1 MKDLIARLFGIKTY
15 EKEYLDYKDY
25 AGNVEAMLNIEKKTS
40 HNLAAQLI
48 ETEKELESMKKIPE
62 QYIMEEMEKKTAE
75 IEQEYKDRME
85 HKWYQI
91 GRQDAYAEMGIRN
104 IEAHERG
111 NCLVILEDGQIVE
124 LFTGHDLEDVKAVD
138 TNMVT
143 DDGIIIDDLTDIG
156 A

>member
-25 AGNVEAMLNIEKKTS
+25 ADNVEAMLNIEKKTS

-48 ETEKELESMKKIPE
+48 ETEKELESMKKAPE
-62 QYIMEEMEKKTAE
+62 QYIVEELEERTAE
-75 IEQEYKDRME
+75 IEQEYKDHME

-91 GRQDAYAEMGIRN
+91 GRQDAYREMGIWRLD
-104 IEAHERG
+104 ALERG
-111 NCLVILEDGQIVE
+111 NCLVMDMFGNVYE
-124 LFTGHDLEDVKAVD
+124 LLNDLEDVKAED
-138 TNMVT
+138 TGMIT
-143 DDGIIIDDLTDIG
+143 DDSIVIDDLTETG

>member
-25 AGNVEAMLNIEKKTS
+25 AGNVEAMLNIERKTS

-48 ETEKELESMKKIPE
+48 ETEKELESMKKTPE
-62 QYIMEEMEKKTAE
+62 HYIIEEMEKRTAE
-75 IEQEYKDRME
+75 IKQEYKDRME

-91 GRQDAYAEMGIRN
+91 GRQDAYREMGIGN

-111 NCLVILEDGQIVE
+111 NILVQLPNGDIVE
-124 LFTGHDLEDVKAVD
+124 QILGLEDVKPSGDGVLS
-138 TNMVT
+138 
-143 DDGIIIDDLTDIG
+143 DDEIIIDDLVDIT

>member
-25 AGNVEAMLNIEKKTS
+25 AGNVEAMLNIERKTS

-62 QYIMEEMEKKTAE
+62 QYIIEELEKRTAE
-75 IEQEYKDRME
+75 IKQEYKDRME

-91 GRQDAYAEMGIRN
+91 GRQDAYREMGIGN

-111 NCLVILEDGQIVE
+111 NILVQLPNGDIVE
-124 LFTGHDLEDVKAVD
+124 QILGLEDVKPSG
-138 TNMVT
+138 
-143 DDGIIIDDLTDIG
+143 DGVLSYDEIIIDDLVDVG

>member
-62 QYIMEEMEKKTAE
+62 QYIIEELEKRTAE
-75 IEQEYKDRME
+75 IKQEYKDRME

-91 GRQDAYAEMGIRN
+91 GRQDAYREMGIGN

-111 NCLVILEDGQIVE
+111 NILVQLPNGDIVE
-124 LFTGHDLEDVKAVD
+124 QILGLEDVKPSGDGVLS
-138 TNMVT
+138 
-143 DDGIIIDDLTDIG
+143 DDEIIIDDLVDIT

>member
-1 MKDLIARLFGIKTY
+1 MKDFIARLFGIKTY

-25 AGNVEAMLNIEKKTS
+25 AGNVEAMLNIERKTS

-48 ETEKELESMKKIPE
+48 ETEKELESMKKAPE
-62 QYIMEEMEKKTAE
+62 QYIIEELEKRTAE
-75 IEQEYKDRME
+75 IKQEYKDRME

-91 GRQDAYAEMGIRN
+91 GRQDAYREMGIGN

-111 NCLVILEDGQIVE
+111 NILVQLPNGDIVE
-124 LFTGHDLEDVKAVD
+124 QILGLEDVKPSG
-138 TNMVT
+138 
-143 DDGIIIDDLTDIG
+143 DGVLSYDEIIIDDLVDIT

>member
-25 AGNVEAMLNIEKKTS
+25 AGNVEAMLNIERKTS

-62 QYIMEEMEKKTAE
+62 QYIIEELEKKTAE
-75 IEQEYKDRME
+75 IKQEYKDRME

-91 GRQDAYAEMGIRN
+91 GRQDAYREMGIGN

-111 NCLVILEDGQIVE
+111 NILVQLPNGDIVE
-124 LFTGHDLEDVKAVD
+124 QILGLEDVKPSGEGVLSYD
-138 TNMVT
+138 E
-143 DDGIIIDDLTDIG
+143 IIIDDLVDIG

>member
-1 MKDLIARLFGIKTY
+1 
-15 EKEYLDYKDY
+15 
-25 AGNVEAMLNIEKKTS
+25 MLNIEKKTS

-62 QYIMEEMEKKTAE
+62 QYIIEELEKRTAE
-75 IEQEYKDRME
+75 IKQEYKDRME

-91 GRQDAYAEMGIRN
+91 GRQDAYREMGIGN

-111 NCLVILEDGQIVE
+111 NILVQLPNGDIVE
-124 LFTGHDLEDVKAVD
+124 QILGLEDVKPSGDGVLS
-138 TNMVT
+138 
-143 DDGIIIDDLTDIG
+143 DDEIIIDDLVDIT